1 MGIRPL
7 HASQTRVIRL
17 RTALS
22 RRRRRRRPRMVNC
35 GNGTTVLQYGS
46 KQSGAI
52 FQWYALCSVLRLC
65 ALRSGKPEPVGCRQD
80 EASAVPASAVPGVPA
95 SAVPYARVTQLSSI
109 ADAPPG
115 GAVFCSSATHEPVD
129 GRCNYTLHIPAM
141 LHKGSVSELDSLA
154 KVDRD

>member
-1 MGIRPL
+1 
-7 HASQTRVIRL
+7 
-17 RTALS
+17 
-22 RRRRRRRPRMVNC
+22 MVNC
-35 GNGTTVLQYGS
+35 SNGTTVLQYGS
-46 KQSGAI
+46 KQSGAT

-80 EASAVPASAVPGVPA
+80 ELA